1 MIRFNEKTKRCAE
14 VLSIPVNDIKP
25 NPHQPRKSFPWEE
38 LEELAQSIYQNGLL
52 QPVTVRELGGGKYEL
67 VAGERRLRASKMAGL
82 AEIPAIVVS
91 VSDEKSAVYAVVEN
105 LQRQNLHFFEEAQA
119 IEKLS
124 AGFGM
129 DREKI
134 ARKLGKS
141 VSAVSNKLRLLKLPE
156 DIRTRIILGGLTE
169 RHARAILRLPTYDLM
184 DEVVMAVVDNRL
196 NVSETEQLVSRL
208 VDEEQEPAKD
218 SRKPKPLKVFKDV
231 RLFVNTLEHAVETM
245 RGNGIAA
252 DTIHRETDDYIE
264 YVVRISKKDVF
275 HVKH

>member
-14 VLSIPVNDIKP
+14 VLSIPVNDIRP

-134 ARKLGKS
+134 AKKLGKS

-184 DEVVMAVVDNRL
+184 DEVVTAVVDNRL

-208 VDEEQEPAKD
+208 VDEEQEPTKD
-218 SRKPKPLKVFKDV
+218 LQKPKPLKVFKDV

-252 DTIHRETDDYIE
+252 DTIHSETDDYIE
-264 YVVRISKKDVF
+264 YIVRISKKDVF

>member
-134 ARKLGKS
+134 AKKLGKS

-184 DEVVMAVVDNRL
+184 DEVVTAVVDNRL

-208 VDEEQEPAKD
+208 VDEEQEPTKD
-218 SRKPKPLKVFKDV
+218 LQKPKPLKVFKDV

-252 DTIHRETDDYIE
+252 DTIHSETDDYIE
-264 YVVRISKKDVF
+264 YIVRISKKDVF

>member
-52 QPVTVRELGGGKYEL
+52 QPVTVRELGGGKFEL

-124 AGFGM
+124 VGFGM

-134 ARKLGKS
+134 AKKLGKS

-184 DEVVMAVVDNRL
+184 DEVVTAVVDNRL

-208 VDEEQEPAKD
+208 VDEEQEPTKD
-218 SRKPKPLKVFKDV
+218 LQKPKPLKVFKDV
-231 RLFVNTLEHAVETM
+231 RLFVTTLEHAVETM

-252 DTIHRETDDYIE
+252 DTIHSETDDYIE
-264 YVVRISKKDVF
+264 YIVRISKKDVF

>member
-134 ARKLGKS
+134 AKKLGKS

-156 DIRTRIILGGLTE
+156 DIRTRIILSGLTE

-184 DEVVMAVVDNRL
+184 DEVVTAVVDNRL

-208 VDEEQEPAKD
+208 VDEEQEPTKD
-218 SRKPKPLKVFKDV
+218 LQKPKPLKVFKDV

-252 DTIHRETDDYIE
+252 DTIHSETDDYIE
-264 YVVRISKKDVF
+264 YIVRISKKDVF